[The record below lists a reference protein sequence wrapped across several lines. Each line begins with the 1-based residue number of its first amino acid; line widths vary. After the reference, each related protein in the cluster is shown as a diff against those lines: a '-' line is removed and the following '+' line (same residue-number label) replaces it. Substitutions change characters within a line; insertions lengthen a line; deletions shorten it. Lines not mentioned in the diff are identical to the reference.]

1 MTLGEKIK
9 RYRKSLGM
17 TQTELGERLGV
28 KTNAVSKW
36 ECGRVEDIPTS
47 KIKALAGLFNV
58 PVSELIDD
66 EAVAPKDDG
75 LNEYLEML
83 RTRPECRMLF
93 SVAKGA
99 TRDDVERAVAIIEAL
114 REKEG
119 KN

>member
-1 MTLGEKIK
+1 MTLGEKIR
-9 RYRKSLGM
+9 RYRKGLGLN
-17 TQTELGERLGV
+17 QTELGERLGV

-47 KIKALAGLFNV
+47 KIKAMASLFNV

-66 EAVAPKDDG
+66 ETAAQEDDG

-99 TRDDVERAVAIIEAL
+99 TKDDVESAVAIIEAL
-114 REKEG
+114 RKKGEK
-119 KN
+119 N